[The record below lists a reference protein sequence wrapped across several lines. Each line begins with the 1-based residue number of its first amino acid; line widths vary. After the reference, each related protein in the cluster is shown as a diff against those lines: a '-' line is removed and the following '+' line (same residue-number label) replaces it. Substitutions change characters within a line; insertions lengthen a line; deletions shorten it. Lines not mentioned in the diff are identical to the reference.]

1 MRWIAVAGCL
11 AAAATTVALHAA
23 TLPSLSHSPD
33 LYVSGFFAATVYRYY
48 GPRSAH
54 RGPRPAPSHT
64 GAVYA
69 RPVVRRPWG
78 IAFGPDGNAYV
89 ANLSG
94 ATPAIVR
101 VDGPF
106 SATPGAIRDFVSAGA
121 FYDVA
126 FGPDGNL
133 YAAGRGP
140 IRRFDL
146 ITGEQIDEFTRGY
159 GLTETRG
166 IAFGPDGL
174 LYVSNYDSC
183 SAGPAGCTAAR
194 GEIVRF
200 DALSGD
206 FVDVW
211 LSSGQNGLVWPW
223 KIAFSATGEL
233 LVVNWSPSANNILA
247 IRPQRRQRHDI
258 RRKPLPDGG
267 VFIARD
273 AWSPLYLAVGPDGN
287 VYVSDSTGEGAILR
301 FDGATGAFLDV
312 FVEGIEGGPRGIAF
326 APKAH

>member
-1 MRWIAVAGCL
+1 MRWMAVAGYI
-11 AAAATTVALHAA
+11 ALHAA

-33 LYVSGFFAATVYRYY
+33 LYVSGFFASSVYRYY

-54 RGPRPAPSHT
+54 RGPNPAPSHP

-69 RPVVRRPWG
+69 QAVLRRPWG
-78 IAFGPDGNAYV
+78 IAFGPDGHAYV
-89 ANLSG
+89 ANISG

-106 SATPGAIRDFVSAGA
+106 SATPGAVRDFVIGGA
-121 FYDVA
+121 FFDLA

-146 ITGEQIDEFTRGY
+146 RTGEQIDEFTHGHD
-159 GLTETRG
+159 LAETRG

-183 SAGPAGCTAAR
+183 SMGPTGCTTPR

-206 FVDVW
+206 FVDVL

-233 LVVNWSPSANNILA
+233 LVVNWSPSANNVLA
-247 IRPQRRQRHDI
+247 IRTRRRQPHDI
-258 RRKPLPDGG
+258 RRQPLPEGG

-287 VYVSDSTGEGAILR
+287 VYVSDSTGAGNDGTILR
-301 FDGATGAFLDV
+301 FDGATGAFMDV

-326 APKAH
+326 APKGH